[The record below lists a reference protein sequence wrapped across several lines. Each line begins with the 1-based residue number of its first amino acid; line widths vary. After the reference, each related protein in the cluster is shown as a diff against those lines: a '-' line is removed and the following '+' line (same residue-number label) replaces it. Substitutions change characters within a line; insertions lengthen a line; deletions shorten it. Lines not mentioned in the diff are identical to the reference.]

1 MNDEERVA
9 ANRRRWDRLADLHLE
24 STFYDVAGFKAG
36 KASLDG
42 VELEGVGN
50 VDGLTLLHL
59 QCHFGLA
66 TLDWAR
72 RGAKVVGVDFSA
84 RAIRHAR
91 ELAGELKLDARFVE
105 ADVCHALAHLGGERF
120 DVVFTSYGTI
130 SWLPDLRGWARTIA
144 GSLKPGGRLFLAD
157 FHPVL
162 WMFDETSSVEDLRL
176 AYSYFARDALREEER
191 GSYAVPDADFTAVSY
206 SWQHNLEDIVS
217 TLLAEGLHLT
227 SLREYPHL
235 AWKWF
240 NFMTQ
245 GTDGFWRMPAGAPD
259 LPLMF
264 SITARAA
271 GEGGS
276 IGSGAD
282 AWSPAERSATSP
294 PQASARTAATLRLCR
309 ANAQDAPLLAY
320 QRAAMFRDMG
330 VTEET
335 EAGVIQAFQDYAVTA
350 LGDGRLLAWLAV
362 ADDTAVGGLAAHLQD
377 GPPMARWMSGRGARL
392 IDMFVEPAWRRQGV
406 ARALLHQAM
415 RDLAAMGV
423 DTVDLIASTK
433 GRPLYVSEGFSP
445 LVEMRRSL
453 RGYAQTPSQLPR

>member
-9 ANRRRWDRLADLHLE
+9 ANRRRWDRLADLHLG
-24 STFYDVAGFKAG
+24 SAFYDVDGFKAG
-36 KASLDG
+36 KPNLDA
-42 VELEGVGN
+42 VELEGVGD
-50 VDGLTLLHL
+50 VAGQTLLHL

-72 RGAKVVGVDFSA
+72 RGAKAVGVDFSG
-84 RAIRHAR
+84 RAVRHAR
-91 ELAGELKLDARFVE
+91 ELAAELNLEARFVE
-105 ADVCHALAHLGGERF
+105 ADVCDALPHLGGERF

-130 SWLPDLRGWARTIA
+130 SWLPELGGWAHTVA

-162 WMFDETSSVEDLRL
+162 WMFDETSSVEDLRF
-176 AYSYFARDALREEER
+176 AYSYFARDALREEEQ

-217 TLLAEGLHLT
+217 ALLAEGLQVT
-227 SLREYPHL
+227 SLREYSCI

-240 NFMTQ
+240 DFMVR

-264 SITARAA
+264 SITARAP
-271 GEGGS
+271 EEDGS
-276 IGSGAD
+276 VGSVTGA
-282 AWSPAERSATSP
+282 WGPAERPATP
-294 PQASARTAATLRLCR
+294 PPEAAAGAARAPRVRR
-309 ANAQDAPLLAY
+309 ANTQDAPLLAY

-330 VTEET
+330 VMEEA
-335 EAGVIQAFQDYAVTA
+335 EADVIRAFQDYATTA
-350 LGDGRLLAWLAV
+350 LGDGRLLAWLALV
-362 ADDTAVGGLAAHLQD
+362 DDTAVGGLAAHLQD
-377 GPPMARWMSGRGARL
+377 GPPMAHWMSGRGARL

-406 ARALLHQAM
+406 ARALLRNAM
-415 RDLAAMGV
+415 QDLAAMGLE
-423 DTVDLIASTK
+423 TVDLIASAK
-433 GRPLYVSEGFSP
+433 GGPLYASEGFAP
-445 LVEMRRSL
+445 LPEMRRSL